1 MCRSR
6 IGKKPTDD
14 LGVPGEDPPVGA
26 KNETIGGGV
35 SETPPGR
42 HVPRP
47 GRRRKKNRQ
56 PERIGGKYRRTCG
69 GDWRRR
75 TTKMTRNTSGC
86 GAHARRRDYAYKI
99 ITIRTY
105 LFVKAIGKREWKFP
119 IGNRKKTDRT
129 EHAEIRRC
137 RRFDVCRLVASPRY
151 RALI

>member
-47 GRRRKKNRQ
+47 GRRRKK
-56 PERIGGKYRRTCG
+56 
-69 GDWRRR
+69 
-75 TTKMTRNTSGC
+75 
-86 GAHARRRDYAYKI
+86 
-99 ITIRTY
+99 
-105 LFVKAIGKREWKFP
+105 
-119 IGNRKKTDRT
+119 IGNRNVSAENTAERVGAIGGGGRRRWRETRPGVGRT
-129 EHAEIRRC
+129 RG
-137 RRFDVCRLVASPRY
+137 VATTR
-151 RALI
+151 IK